1 VFVDQPEN
9 YGTAFGKLEGDVTM
23 ANLRTAVVTG
33 AAGGIG
39 RAIARRFVKDGFCV
53 VAGDY
58 DVEGLKGL
66 SDELNRERQGVWK
79 MPGDLRSKSYCE
91 ELIDHSIKETGRLDV
106 LVNNAGIIT
115 RGNVLETTDE
125 DWARTFDVNLTAV
138 FHTCRRAIAHMKD
151 HGGGAI
157 VNVASCW
164 GLYPG
169 TGHVASCTSKGA
181 VAIFSKCLGRD
192 HAADGIRVNAVCPN
206 EVNTPMIRTG
216 FERRGFNPDSAIQ
229 ELNRTVPLGRIAEP
243 EDIADVVCFLA
254 SDAARYIAGTAIEVS
269 GAKAVY

>member
-1 VFVDQPEN
+1 MTKTKDK
-9 YGTAFGKLEGDVTM
+9 T
-23 ANLRTAVVTG
+23 VVITG

-39 RAIARRFVKDGFCV
+39 RAIARRFIENGFCV

-58 DVEGLKGL
+58 DVEGLEGL
-66 SDELNRERQGVWK
+66 TDELNRERQRVWK
-79 MPGDLRSKSYCE
+79 KPGNLRSRNYCE
-91 ELIDHSIKETGRLDV
+91 ELIDYSIKETGRLDV
-106 LVNNAGIIT
+106 LVNNAGIIA
-115 RGNVLETTDE
+115 RGTVLETTDE
-125 DWARTFDVNLTAV
+125 DWARTLDVNLTAV
-138 FHTCRRAIAHMKD
+138 FYTCRRAIAHMRD
-151 HGGGAI
+151 NGGGAI
-157 VNVASCW
+157 INVASCW

-169 TGHVASCTSKGA
+169 PGHAAYCTSKGA

-216 FERRGFNPDSAIQ
+216 FERRGFNPDTAIR
-229 ELNRTVPLGRIAEP
+229 ELNRTVPLGRITEP

-254 SDAARYIAGTAIEVS
+254 SDAARYVAGAAIEVN